1 MAEVLSDF
9 VSDEYLQEFE
19 EKYNKEKEQGTP
31 PDDSKFQYA
40 WCLVRSRLTSDVKKG
55 VIFLEEL
62 SQKPT
67 DQSHRRDYLYYLAV
81 GHARLRDYN
90 IALKKIKSLLQ
101 MEPGNRQAQELEKA
115 IKSAMESDALKG
127 AAIAG
132 GGLIAVG
139 ALIGLG
145 MAILRR
151 N

>member
-19 EKYNKEKEQGTP
+19 EKYNKEKEDGLP
-31 PDDSKFQYA
+31 SDDTKFQYA
-40 WCLVRSRLTSDVKKG
+40 WCLVRSKLNSDVKKG
-55 VIFLEEL
+55 VLFLEEL
-62 SQKPT
+62 VLKQP
-67 DQSHRRDYLYYLAV
+67 DMNHRRDYLYYLAV

-90 IALKKIKSLLQ
+90 IALKNIKNLLQ

-115 IKSAMESDALKG
+115 IKSSMESDALKG

-132 GGLIAVG
+132 GGILAVG

-145 MAILRR
+145 MAILKK
-151 N
+151 